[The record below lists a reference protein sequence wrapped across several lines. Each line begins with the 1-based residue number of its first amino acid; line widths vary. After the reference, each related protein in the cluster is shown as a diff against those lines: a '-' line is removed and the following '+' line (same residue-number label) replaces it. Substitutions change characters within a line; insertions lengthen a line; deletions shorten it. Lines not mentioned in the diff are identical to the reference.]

1 MKIAVIGAN
10 GKAGSLIVKEA
21 VERGFDVTAI
31 VRSENKSAAKKV
43 IQKDLFNLTA
53 DDLKGFDAVVTAFSA
68 WTPDTLPQ
76 HTTSLEHLSTLL
88 AGKETRLLVVG
99 GAGSLYVD
107 KEHKTQLS
115 QIPDFPEDYKPVANA
130 MAKGLAELR
139 KKNNVRWTY
148 ISPAADFDGNGEKTG
163 QYILA
168 REEFTVNDKGES
180 KISYADYA
188 VAMVDEIEKGNH
200 IKERIS
206 VLEK

>member
-1 MKIAVIGAN
+1 
-10 GKAGSLIVKEA
+10 
-21 VERGFDVTAI
+21 
-31 VRSENKSAAKKV
+31 
-43 IQKDLFNLTA
+43 
-53 DDLKGFDAVVTAFSA
+53 
-68 WTPDTLPQ
+68 
-76 HTTSLEHLSTLL
+76 
-88 AGKETRLLVVG
+88 
-99 GAGSLYVD
+99 
-107 KEHKTQLS
+107 
-115 QIPDFPEDYKPVANA
+115 

-148 ISPAADFDGNGEKTG
+148 ISPAADFNESGEKTG

-168 REEFTVNDKGES
+168 GEEFTVNDKGES